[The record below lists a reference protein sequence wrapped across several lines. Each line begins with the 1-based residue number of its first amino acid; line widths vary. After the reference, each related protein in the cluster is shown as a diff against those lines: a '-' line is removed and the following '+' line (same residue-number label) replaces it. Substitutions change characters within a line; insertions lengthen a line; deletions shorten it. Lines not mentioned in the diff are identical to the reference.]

1 VIIEVMKSIKLDHAL
16 AEDVKNNKKHSTWR
30 LFDDKDLS
38 VNDEVV
44 IIDKVDPRDKNS
56 WVAIGEAKLTEVIE
70 KYLGEISE
78 SDYEGHRPYSSVE
91 EMLETFRGYY
101 GGSVNLK
108 TPVKVIKFV
117 FTPYDSAKPI
127 PVASP
132 RPVTRVTETKLFTDG
147 GSRGNPGPSASG
159 FVLYDMNDQVLVDT
173 GVYLG
178 ITTNNQ
184 AEYTAL
190 KLGLV
195 EALALGV
202 RKVHV
207 FMDSMLVVNQMKGI
221 FKIKN
226 RDLWPVHTAIKD
238 LVRQFDFV
246 DFTHVPR
253 ELNKA
258 ADAAVNRALDESIN
272 ASSSAT
278 E

>member
-1 VIIEVMKSIKLDHAL
+1 MKSIKLDHAL
-16 AEDVKNNKKHSTWR
+16 AEDIKNNKKHSTWR

-38 VNDEVV
+38 VGDRVV
-44 IIDKVDPRDKNS
+44 VIDKVDSRDRDS
-56 WVAIGEAKLTEVIE
+56 WVAIGEATLTKVTE
-70 KYLGEISE
+70 KYLGKISE
-78 SDYEGHRPYSSVE
+78 GDYEGHNSYASTE

-101 GGSVNLK
+101 GDSVDLR
-108 TPVKVIKFV
+108 TPVKVIKFT
-117 FTPYDSAKPI
+117 FKSYDGTEHPAIDAPESTLKPI
-127 PVASP
+127 EA
-132 RPVTRVTETKLFTDG
+132 KLFTDG

-159 FVLYDMNDQVLVDT
+159 FVLYDMNDHVLVDK

-190 KLGLV
+190 KLGLAG
-195 EALALGV
+195 ALAVGIQNI
-202 RKVHV
+202 HV

-226 RDLWPVHTAIKD
+226 RDLWPVHTAIKE
-238 LVRQFDFV
+238 LVRQFDV
-246 DFTHVPR
+246 IDFTHIPR

-258 ADAAVNRALDESIN
+258 ADAAVNRALDESISAN
-272 ASSSAT
+272 SSTT